1 MKDQNKRYIVTVD
14 MYVYARNDQHA
25 ISKAKMIAKRQCDQY
40 DNQCEVVDIIERP
53 FASLMSRQV
62 PLK

>member
-1 MKDQNKRYIVTVD
+1 MKNKRYIVKVD
-14 MYVYARNDQHA
+14 MYVYARNDEHA

-40 DNQCEVVDIIERP
+40 DNQCNVVEIIELP
-53 FASLMSRQV
+53 FASLMLREV